1 MSLLLRWF
9 LRSRNITRTWD
20 NTAERA
26 DMLRHWSRHKLA
38 GMLTTQ
44 TLTESFVIKHG
55 EKIQRHHTMR
65 EPQASNPPWFLTCS
79 PLLLYSF
86 ILSPCLSLSPLLQTL
101 PTSILSFTL
110 PPCLLSPPL
119 YLGCFFFCQR
129 ASLITAEP
137 SFSALPGEW
146 RSFEKMKCLSRKNV
160 ANYQNLGP
168 KLTQMVT
175 IVTI

>member
-1 MSLLLRWF
+1 MSFLLRWF
-9 LRSRNITRTWD
+9 LHSRNITRTWD
-20 NTAERA
+20 NTVERA
-26 DMLRHWSRHKLA
+26 DTLRHWSRHKLV

-44 TLTESFVIKHG
+44 TWTESFVIKHG

-65 EPQASNPPWFLTCS
+65 EPQASNSPWFLTCS

-101 PTSILSFTL
+101 PTFILSFTL

-119 YLGCFFFCQR
+119 PWVLLFCQGT
-129 ASLITAEP
+129 SLITAEP

-146 RSFEKMKCLSRKNV
+146 RSFGKMKCLSRKNV
-160 ANYQNLGP
+160 VDYQNLGP